1 MSTVADQ
8 ALAELRES
16 YIRLLKLTLTGM
28 AGGDPHT
35 IALRDD
41 GTLEVVPAERR
52 KRRKGGDWPVNGL
65 TMIGFQRL
73 DSLQHCVEDVL
84 QENIP
89 GDLIET
95 GVWRGGASIFMRA
108 LLKVHGVTD
117 RKVYVADSFEGFP
130 EPARSHLPE
139 ARADYLSVSLE
150 TVQKNFKRLGMLD
163 DQVEF
168 VKGWF
173 SDTLPGLAD
182 RTWALIRLDGDLYDS
197 TMDALVNLYPGLS
210 PGGFVIIDDYSVHMC
225 RDAVNDFRAAQGI
238 EDEIHEIDW
247 TGVYWRK
254 GRA

>member
-130 EPARSHLPE
+130 EPARS
-139 ARADYLSVSLE
+139 
-150 TVQKNFKRLGMLD
+150 
-163 DQVEF
+163 
-168 VKGWF
+168 
-173 SDTLPGLAD
+173 DTLPGLAD